1 MATSVSICNM
11 ALGRIGITRQIANLT
26 TENSQEAVTCRL
38 YYDDAVRF
46 VLEDYPWPFATK
58 YRSLGLVESAPNS
71 DWQYSYRY
79 PSDGVFIRRIVTD
92 AGRVDHEPM
101 PFKVGLDDEGK
112 VVYTDQPDAVVEYTK
127 LETAESRFTP
137 AFVETLSWKIAA
149 DIAPSLSRVASA
161 QQTCLAMYQRMI
173 AKARERVANESQQ
186 SEPPDSEFV
195 RARA

>member
-11 ALGRIGITRQIANLT
+11 ALGRIGITRQIANLA

-46 VLEDYPWPFATK
+46 VLEDYPWPFATA
-58 YRSLGLVESAPNS
+58 YRELGLVEESPNS
-71 DWQYSYRY
+71 DWLYAYRY

-92 AGRVDHEPM
+92 AGRVDFDPM
-101 PFKVGLDDEGK
+101 PFRVGLDDDGK
-112 VVYTDQPDAVVEYTK
+112 LVYTDQPDAVVEYTK
-127 LETAESRFTP
+127 LVTDESKFTP
-137 AFVETLSWKIAA
+137 AFVEALSWKIAS
-149 DIAPSLSRVASA
+149 DVAPALSRVASA
-161 QQTCLAMYQRMI
+161 QQTCPAMYQRVI
-173 AKARERVANESQQ
+173 STARERVANESQQ